1 MSLFNRLP
9 YRRLASSISCRWI
22 TVVKSR
28 EVNDPRLF
36 KTLLDPKALALIN
49 EYQSD
54 ILYASYAE
62 ENRRHMTPYQ
72 RATLSRKIETE
83 KSSDELTTA
92 SSSAFAELA
101 KKQFDNEHNE
111 EPAIAP
117 EASDTDTAAE
127 TNIIHSDK
135 DVERQNALAAAKRK
149 ILREMGFR
157 TSAIEDEDKA
167 EPDNWMDDYDTFN
180 EPDIAYDA
188 QYGTP
193 GDLNGH
199 KFVRS

>member
-1 MSLFNRLP
+1 MKP
-9 YRRLASSISCRWI
+9 
-22 TVVKSR
+22 R
-28 EVNDPRLF
+28 EVNDPRIF

-54 ILYASYAE
+54 IHYASYAE
-62 ENRRHMTPYQ
+62 ENRRHMTPQQ

-83 KSSDELTTA
+83 KSTKRLSTE
-92 SSSAFAELA
+92 SAFAEFA
-101 KKQFDNEHNE
+101 KKQFGNGHAE
-111 EPAIAP
+111 EPEIAP
-117 EASDTDTAAE
+117 EASE
-127 TNIIHSDK
+127 TEIDKDIIHSDT

-167 EPDNWMDDYDTFN
+167 GPDNWMDDYDTFN
-180 EPDIAYDA
+180 EPDIAFDA

-199 KFVRS
+199 KFVIS